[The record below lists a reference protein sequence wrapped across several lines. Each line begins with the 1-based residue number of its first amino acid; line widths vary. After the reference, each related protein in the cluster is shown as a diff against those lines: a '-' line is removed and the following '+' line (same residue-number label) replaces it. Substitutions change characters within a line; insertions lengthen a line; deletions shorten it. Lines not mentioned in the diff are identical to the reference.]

1 MLNMK
6 LNSPKHRSSHSS
18 HMGPAASAA
27 AWRAVL
33 AHDQQSDG
41 AFVYAVRSTGIY
53 CRPSC
58 PSRRPRRRLTV
69 FFSGPDAAELAGFRA
84 CRRCHPRGRAADP
97 LALRIAQICRFIETH
112 LDEKF
117 TLADLGAQA
126 GLSPFRLLRAFQ
138 RISGITP
145 RQYAAACRLR
155 AVKSGLRKESNVTFA
170 LYDAGYSSSS
180 RLYEHAPGHLGMT
193 PAVYQRGGVGIN
205 IRYSTIDS
213 PLGRLLVAATPRGI
227 CMVSLG
233 DSDSRLESALK
244 SEYPGAV
251 IRRDANGLQSWL
263 RSVLARVQGKM
274 PSGQLPVDVQATAF
288 QRRVWQELLSIPRG
302 ATRSYSEVARAVGRP
317 RAARAVARACATNPA
332 AVVIPCHRV
341 VRSNGALGG
350 YRWGLSRKS
359 ALLRAEKA
367 AQDN

>member
-1 MLNMK
+1 MQNRNLF
-6 LNSPKHRSSHSS
+6 SPGEDASHRRVLV
-18 HMGPAASAA
+18 ASRC
-27 AWRAVL
+27 WRAVL
-33 AHDQQSDG
+33 TRDASADA

-69 FFSGPDAAELAGFRA
+69 FFPGPGAAERAGFRA

-97 LALRIAQICRFIETH
+97 LASRMEQLCRFIEARF
-112 LDEKF
+112 DQKF
-117 TLADLGAQA
+117 TLSDLSARA

-138 RISGITP
+138 RITGITP

-180 RLYEHAPGHLGMT
+180 RLYERAPALLGMT
-193 PAVYQRGGVGIN
+193 PAAYQRGGAGMN
-205 IRYSTIDS
+205 IRYSTASS
-213 PLGRLLVAATPRGI
+213 PLGRLLIAATHRGI

-233 DSDSRLESALK
+233 DSDPRLLAALNR
-244 SEYPGAV
+244 EFPHAE
-251 IRRDANGLQSWL
+251 IRRDSNDLQSWL
-263 RSVLARVQGKM
+263 RSVLARVKGKT
-274 PSGQLPVDVQATAF
+274 PSEHLPLDVQATAF
-288 QRRVWQELLSIPRG
+288 QRRVWQELLSIPCG
-302 ATRSYSEVARAVGRP
+302 ATRSYSEVARTIGRP
-317 RAARAVARACATNPA
+317 RAVRAVARACATNPA

-341 VRSNGALGG
+341 VRTDGDLGG
-350 YRWGLSRKS
+350 YRWGLQRKE

-367 AQDN
+367 AQRK

>member
-6 LNSPKHRSSHSS
+6 PITLKHDKPQSRRLSS
-18 HMGPAASAA
+18 AV

-33 AHDQQSDG
+33 AHDARSDG
-41 AFVYAVRSTGIY
+41 AFVYAARSTGIY

-69 FFSGPDAAELAGFRA
+69 FFAGPDAAERAGFRA
-84 CRRCHPRGRAADP
+84 CRRCHPRGRSVDP
-97 LALRIAQICRFIETH
+97 LASRVEQLCRFIESR
-112 LDEKF
+112 LDEKI
-117 TLADLGAQA
+117 TLADLSARA

-138 RISGITP
+138 RITGITP

-155 AVKSGLRKESNVTFA
+155 AVKSGLRKQSNVTFA

-180 RLYEHAPGHLGMT
+180 RLYEHAPALLGMT
-193 PAVYQRGGVGIN
+193 PAAYQRGGAGMS
-205 IRYSTIDS
+205 IRYSTTAS
-213 PLGRLLVAATPRGI
+213 PLGRLLVAATSRGI

-233 DSDSRLESALK
+233 DSDPHLKSALNR
-244 SEYPGAV
+244 EYPHAE
-251 IRRDANGLQSWL
+251 IRRDSNGLQSWL
-263 RSVLARVQGKM
+263 RSVLARVEGKT
-274 PSGQLPVDVQATAF
+274 PCGNLPLDVQATAF

-317 RAARAVARACATNPA
+317 RAVRAVARACATNPA

-341 VRSNGALGG
+341 VRTDGDLGG
-350 YRWGLSRKS
+350 YRWGRNRKS
-359 ALLRAEKA
+359 SLLQAEGA
-367 AQDN
+367 S

>member
-6 LNSPKHRSSHSS
+6 RITLKHGHSQTSRLSPS
-18 HMGPAASAA
+18 A

-33 AHDQQSDG
+33 AHDARSDG
-41 AFVYAVRSTGIY
+41 AFVYAVQSTGIY

-69 FFSGPDAAELAGFRA
+69 FFPGPDAAERAGFRA
-84 CRRCHPRGRAADP
+84 CRRCHPRGRSADP
-97 LALRIAQICRFIETH
+97 FAPRIEQLCRFIEAH
-112 LDEKF
+112 LDEKI
-117 TLADLGAQA
+117 TLAELSARA
-126 GLSPFRLLRAFQ
+126 GLSRFRLLRAFQ
-138 RISGITP
+138 RITGITP

-180 RLYEHAPGHLGMT
+180 RLYEHAPANLGMT
-193 PAVYQRGGVGIN
+193 PSAYARGGAGMS
-205 IRYSTIDS
+205 IRYSTTSS

-233 DSDSRLESALK
+233 DSDPRLEAALAR
-244 SEYPGAV
+244 EYPHAE
-251 IRRDANGLQSWL
+251 IQRDSNGLQSWL
-263 RSVLARVQGKM
+263 RSVLARVEGKT
-274 PSGQLPVDVQATAF
+274 PSGILPLDVQATAF

-302 ATRSYSEVARAVGRP
+302 ATRSYAEVARAVGRP
-317 RAARAVARACATNPA
+317 RAVRAVARACATNPA

-341 VRSNGALGG
+341 VRTDGDLGG
-350 YRWGLSRKS
+350 YRWGLNRKS
-359 ALLRAEKA
+359 ALLHAEKA
-367 AQDN
+367 AQA